1 MCMFYFFKD
10 YHGAWE
16 KRTGHISPLYGKND
30 DKYPQ
35 YNTDFT
41 IQLLKREGAD
51 PKKIIVGVPFYGQSF
66 TLMTAV
72 DDSLVG
78 EGAATRGPGKPGSR
92 TQQVK

>member
-1 MCMFYFFKD
+1 MYPFVD

-16 KRTGHISPLYGKND
+16 KRTGHVSPLYSKVD

-51 PKKIIVGVPFYGQSF
+51 PSKLILSVPFYGQ
-66 TLMTAV
+66 V
-72 DDSLVG
+72 
-78 EGAATRGPGKPGSR
+78 
-92 TQQVK
+92 